1 MGLVIT
7 SALEVYNLGTIKPT
21 YIKTI
26 ALDMLREYTDDF
38 SGNFDSNKQ
47 LVTQLTDIKSKKI
60 RNRVAGYITRR
71 MNRGRTEF

>member
-1 MGLVIT
+1 MVTI

-26 ALDMLREYTDDF
+26 ALDLLREYTDEF
-38 SGNFDSNKQ
+38 SGNFDTNKQ
-47 LVTQLTDIKSKKI
+47 LVTQFTDIKSKKI

-71 MNRGRTEF
+71 VNRGRTEF